1 LDDLSPLNYV
11 KDIRAPLIVLAHDR
25 DDEVI
30 PLAESRQ
37 LWPVLAGRPGAHYT
51 ELGMFQHMDPSK
63 RRVSLP
69 VMIRELI
76 RFFLFVYPVFRQAV
90 RS

>member
-51 ELGMFQHMDPSK
+51 ELGMFHHMDPAK